1 MHLDKDQVK
10 RVFGLSISQIA
21 VIMLFGLGILT
32 VINFSVITLHFT
44 QGTILSKS
52 DVQASFASQLQ
63 AWFSAP
69 ILNMITLVVFWVAV
83 GLLAYAVLYWVY
95 NIITEARNEVVV
107 EQEYTN
113 RASLEERK
121 KWPIIEIGLLAGL
134 VVLAILT
141 LTMFFPI
148 WNSLFIGAIYDVPS
162 NWLGAALGF
171 VGSVVGMFVTIYAFK
186 ALIGLMLIL
195 E

>member
-1 MHLDKDQVK
+1 MHLDTDQIK
-10 RVFGLSISQIA
+10 RVFGLSVRQAS
-21 VIMLFGLGILT
+21 VIMLFGLALLA

-69 ILNMITLVVFWVAV
+69 ILNMITLVVFWIAV

-113 RASLEERK
+113 RASKTERK
-121 KWPIIEIGLLAGL
+121 KWPIIEVGLLAGL

-141 LTMFFPI
+141 LTVFFPI
-148 WNSLFIGAIYDVPS
+148 WNSLFIGAIYDIPT
-162 NWLGAALGF
+162 NWLGAVLGLA
-171 VGSVVGMFVTIYAFK
+171 GSVAGMFVTIYLFK
-186 ALIGLMLIL
+186 SLIGLMLVL

>member
-107 EQEYTN
+107 EQEYAN
-113 RASLEERK
+113 RASVEERK

-141 LTMFFPI
+141 LTVFFPI

-162 NWLGAALGF
+162 NWLGAVLGF
-171 VGSVVGMFVTIYAFK
+171 AGSVVGMFVTIYAFK

>member
-10 RVFGLSISQIA
+10 RVFGLSISQIV

-113 RASLEERK
+113 RANVEERR

-141 LTMFFPI
+141 LTVFFPI

-171 VGSVVGMFVTIYAFK
+171 AGSVVGMFVTIYAFK